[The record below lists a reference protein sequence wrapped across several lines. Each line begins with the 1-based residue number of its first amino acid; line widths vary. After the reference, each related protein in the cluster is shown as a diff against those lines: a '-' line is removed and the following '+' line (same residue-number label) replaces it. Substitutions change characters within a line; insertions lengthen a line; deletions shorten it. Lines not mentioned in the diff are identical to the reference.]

1 MPQLGLL
8 GIVVIGTVIG
18 NILTHITEIAAA
30 TYAAKKYSDKIESEV
45 SSQQQRDE
53 NTTDSSS
60 TQDTKS
66 E

>member
-18 NILTHITEIAAA
+18 NLLTHITEIAAA
-30 TYAAKKYSDKIESEV
+30 TYAAKKYSDKIESEI
-45 SSQQQRDE
+45 SSQQKDE
-53 NTTDSSS
+53 NTTDSSA
-60 TQDTKS
+60 QDTKS